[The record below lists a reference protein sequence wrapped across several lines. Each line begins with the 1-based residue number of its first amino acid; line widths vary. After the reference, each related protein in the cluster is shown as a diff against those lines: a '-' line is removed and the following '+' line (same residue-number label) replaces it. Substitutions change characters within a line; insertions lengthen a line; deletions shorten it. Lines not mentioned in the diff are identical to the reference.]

1 MAPPVDVLLHL
12 HRLMDADDTHLELAV
27 AAVNHDCS
35 DPTLQ
40 GVYPAMRAAE
50 LLRTPAAARDYLLAQ
65 LSLRATSPFLRCL
78 RLGLLPFGAWAVAAA
93 CSVHSPRVTPE
104 TRRMM
109 GAVQDQS
116 PWVGVRSLGTLM
128 LTLRRNMSIIRDLG
142 AQFDGTVVLT
152 PLTALLASIT
162 PCGGHSV
169 WAALQAQCATVMYG
183 WGCGDITA
191 AAGLDLVLAAMEAVC
206 LSEGAGSPTQ
216 SPPPSPTVSSLTS
229 EGSATMLSLLK
240 HFFGGLFQG
249 RELGLISSAPPC
261 PSPVISGSSVTPP
274 LGDIPAG
281 VGANRQPETPK
292 LNLAGIDRPS
302 GTPVAA
308 ARGAVGI
315 SPARAPKVALNPP
328 SAPMTAWTL
337 PVPMSVYI
345 GGVIEEPPSAVPF
358 KYPPPR
364 DPVGP
369 SVYVGGV
376 LPDLPEWGST
386 WGASVAG
393 ITDARPGVARVHS
406 TRKKVPQCDWVTPRA
421 FRGDDATPAAP
432 QASRKVQQRSCHNA
446 CIRDMHTLH
455 RRTGIT
461 NPDTVKI
468 LQLSSSGVKIPTNQ
482 QRRYA
487 TASSAKAAS
496 RRTAIRTSS
505 IHCDPNPMPGVSA
518 SLDLTHIS

>member
-1 MAPPVDVLLHL
+1 M
-12 HRLMDADDTHLELAV
+12 
-27 AAVNHDCS
+27 
-35 DPTLQ
+35 
-40 GVYPAMRAAE
+40 
-50 LLRTPAAARDYLLAQ
+50 
-65 LSLRATSPFLRCL
+65 
-78 RLGLLPFGAWAVAAA
+78 WAVAAA

-104 TRRMM
+104 TRRML

-116 PWVGVRSLGTLM
+116 PWGGVRSLGALM
-128 LTLRRNMSIIRDLG
+128 LTLRRNLSIVRDLG

-152 PLTALLASIT
+152 PLTALLTSVT
-162 PCGGHSV
+162 PCGEHSV
-169 WAALQAQCATVMYG
+169 WAALQAQIATVMYG

-206 LSEGAGSPTQ
+206 LSEGAGSPNR

-229 EGSATMLSLLK
+229 EGSATMLSLIK

-249 RELGLISSAPPC
+249 RELGLIPPIQPC
-261 PSPVISGSSVTPP
+261 PNPVISGSSVTPP
-274 LGDIPAG
+274 RGDIPAG
-281 VGANRQPETPK
+281 VAANHQPVAPK
-292 LNLAGIDRPS
+292 QPLAGHGS
-302 GTPVAA
+302 SNGASATAA
-308 ARGAVGI
+308 GGVVDL
-315 SPARAPKVALNPP
+315 PLARAPRVAPNPP
-328 SAPMTAWTL
+328 SAPMNAWTF

-345 GGVIEEPPSAVPF
+345 GGVIEESTSSVPF

-376 LPDLPEWGST
+376 LPDLPEWGSA
-386 WGASVAG
+386 WGTSAAVTAD
-393 ITDARPGVARVHS
+393 TRPWVARIHS
-406 TRKKVPQCDWVTPRA
+406 TRKHAPHSDTSRA
-421 FRGDDATPAAP
+421 VRGDVAPPATP
-432 QASRKVQQRSCHNA
+432 QASRKVQRRLCHTG

-461 NPDTVKI
+461 HPETVKA
-468 LQLSSSGVKIPTNQ
+468 LQQCSIGVKIPTTQ

-505 IHCDPNPMPGVSA
+505 IHCQGCPPV
-518 SLDLTHIS
+518 